1 MWTIVMIWFF
11 TFMLDNQ
18 KQIYVVVF
26 SILSV
31 YWSIS
36 TIPKLRYF
44 LLSIDYSDKSFK
56 INFMDY
62 NQVRQVLIAED
73 ELNIE
78 LKYVRER
85 SITNRLLFYN
95 ENKLLFSIFAR
106 KQNEKYNNKTFKAL
120 YDQMLK
126 LKPNKGCV

>member
-1 MWTIVMIWFF
+1 MWTIVMIWYF

-18 KQIYVVVF
+18 KQICVIVF

-31 YWSIS
+31 YLTIS

-44 LLSIDYSDKSFK
+44 LLSIDHSDKSFK

-78 LKYVRER
+78 LNYVIER
-85 SITNRLLFYN
+85 SITNKLLFFN
-95 ENKLLFSIFAR
+95 EDKLLFSIFAR
-106 KQNEKYNNKTFKAL
+106 KQNKKYNNKTFKAL
-120 YDQMLK
+120 YDEILK
-126 LKPNKGCV
+126 LKQKKGSV